1 VPDEQTRP
9 VVLRREP
16 DLVTASLGFVA
27 EAAREAAATLPEG
40 AVALARSWGRQLPR
54 PGHGSTTE
62 LWEAL
67 ATLGAS
73 DLSVARITEPHVDAL
88 AILAEAGQ
96 PAPAEDTTWGVYAA
110 EGPGARLE
118 ARQHGEGWRLD
129 GLKPWCSLAGHLSH
143 ALVTAWVDD
152 SRRGLFAVDLR
163 HAGVAPLEDAW
174 HAGGLRAVPSGP
186 VRFVDVPAGEVGG
199 PGWYLRRDGFAWGG
213 MGVAAVWYGGAVGVA
228 RRLLHAARDRT
239 PDQVALMHIGTA
251 DAALAGAR
259 SMLLDAAAHVD
270 AGTARG
276 QAGAVLA
283 QRLRQVVA
291 DAAEQVLTCVDH
303 GLGPGPLA
311 LEPRHAT
318 RVADL
323 RLYLRQHHA
332 ERDAA
337 ALGRQVLDTLGADG
351 SPW

>member
-1 VPDEQTRP
+1 M
-9 VVLRREP
+9 LRREP
-16 DLVTASLGFVA
+16 GLVTASLGFVA
-27 EAAREAAATLPEG
+27 EAASEAAGSLPAG
-40 AVALARSWGRQLPR
+40 ALDLARSWGRQLPL
-54 PGHGSTTE
+54 PGRGATTE

-67 ATLGAS
+67 ATLGAA
-73 DLSVARITEPHVDAL
+73 DLSVARVAEPHVDAL
-88 AILAEAGQ
+88 AIMAEAGM
-96 PAPAEDTTWGVYAA
+96 PAPAVDTTWGVFAA

-118 ARQHGEGWRLD
+118 ASEHDEGWRLD
-129 GLKPWCSLAGHLSH
+129 GLKPWCSLAGDLTH
-143 ALVTAWVDD
+143 ALVTAWVDE

-163 HAGVAPLEDAW
+163 HPGVRPLEDSW
-174 HAGGLRAVPSGP
+174 HARGLAAVPSGP
-186 VRFVDVPAGEVGG
+186 VRFADVPADAVGG

-228 RRLLHAARDRT
+228 RRLLVAARDRT
-239 PDQVALMHIGTA
+239 PDQVALVHIGTA

-259 SMLLDAAAHVD
+259 ALLLDAARRVD
-270 AGTARG
+270 GGSARG
-276 QAGAVLA
+276 EPGALLA

-291 DAAEQVLTCVDH
+291 DAAERVLTCVEH

-311 LEPRHAT
+311 LEPRHAA

-337 ALGRQVLDTLGADG
+337 ALGRQVLDRPGADG
-351 SPW
+351 FPW